1 MLMLTLMLI
10 LMFMLMLMLM
20 QSFYI
25 PGVWRLGW
33 GAVRDE
39 AGEMDRAWAAG
50 TWWARLGSM
59 DQSQGT
65 VPRVRLVGLKEAP
78 EFKSWC
84 LKGDGILGFDLG
96 CVGITGPQ
104 NVFRGIRG

>member
-1 MLMLTLMLI
+1 
-10 LMFMLMLMLM
+10 
-20 QSFYI
+20 
-25 PGVWRLGW
+25 
-33 GAVRDE
+33 
-39 AGEMDRAWAAG
+39 
-50 TWWARLGSM
+50 M
-59 DQSQGT
+59 DQNQGT

-104 NVFRGIRG
+104 NVLSGIRG